1 MSAWAIVAAA
11 GEGSRL
17 GGAGPKAFQPV
28 AGMPMVAHS
37 LAAVAAAGIERIVI
51 VVPPAERSTAERTLA
66 DFLPAVPAMF
76 VGGGATRQASVR
88 AGLAEI
94 PDDVERV
101 VVHDAARP
109 LATAA
114 MFGSAL
120 AALDRAAGAV
130 VAVLAE
136 DTMKLLGRDGTVAET
151 IPRQGLYR
159 AQTPQAFRADVL
171 RRAHS
176 RAVADAFEGTDDAAL
191 VERIGETV
199 VVVPGDPRNIKVTT
213 PEDLV
218 LVELLLAS
226 AEDRRA

>member
-28 AGMPMVAHS
+28 AGIPMVAHS
-37 LAAVAAAGIERIVI
+37 LAALAAAGLDRIVI
-51 VVPPAERSTAERTLA
+51 VVPEVERSTAERTLA
-66 DFLPAVPAMF
+66 GFLPAVPAVF
-76 VGGGATRQASVR
+76 VAGGATRQASVR
-88 AGLAEI
+88 AGLAEV

-109 LATAA
+109 LASAS
-114 MFGSAL
+114 MFESAL

-130 VAVLAE
+130 VAVPAE
-136 DTMKLLGRDGTVAET
+136 DTMKLLGRDGAIEET
-151 IPRQGLYR
+151 IPRRGLYR
-159 AQTPQAFRADVL
+159 AQTPQAFRTEVL
-171 RRAHS
+171 RRAHD

-191 VERIGETV
+191 VERIGEVV
-199 VVVPGDPRNIKVTT
+199 VVVPGDPRNFKVTT
-213 PEDLV
+213 SEDLV

-226 AEDRRA
+226 AEERRP